1 MLQTTIPCFLF
12 QTDDTRPALRQPTGI
27 TGTGAD
33 LRKLGAED
41 AVKALQGLPK
51 HFHAGINFDE
61 LKKFDRWEIIKYV
74 RNIAT
79 AAVKDGV
86 ELSPDL
92 AKFARH
98 GRSTQQVAA
107 GLKRKAEDV
116 FKRQVALL
124 EGDDLDCSVPKP
136 VAIEVKSKVCSHCCR
151 RLLIFL
157 GVVTLSLSEHLSL
170 CQVHSVPGSCRVR
183 RLILNPNGTER
194 VVYLPIERYNQI
206 VWSGV
211 EVLHDRRRVIEGR
224 QPSAVGM
231 EGPQNK
237 NTIGK
242 VRFSLY
248 Y

>member
-1 MLQTTIPCFLF
+1 M
-12 QTDDTRPALRQPTGI
+12 RQPTGI

-124 EGDDLDCSVPKP
+124 AGEEVDCSVPKP
-136 VAIEVKSKVCSHCCR
+136 IASEVRSKVGSHV
-151 RLLIFL
+151 LML
-157 GVVTLSLSEHLSL
+157 VTLTPKYPKS
-170 CQVHSVPGSCRVR
+170 HS
-183 RLILNPNGTER
+183 
-194 VVYLPIERYNQI
+194 
-206 VWSGV
+206 
-211 EVLHDRRRVIEGR
+211 HA
-224 QPSAVGM
+224 SAGA
-231 EGPQNK
+231 
-237 NTIGK
+237 I
-242 VRFSLY
+242 RFTVFLEAAV
-248 Y
+248 